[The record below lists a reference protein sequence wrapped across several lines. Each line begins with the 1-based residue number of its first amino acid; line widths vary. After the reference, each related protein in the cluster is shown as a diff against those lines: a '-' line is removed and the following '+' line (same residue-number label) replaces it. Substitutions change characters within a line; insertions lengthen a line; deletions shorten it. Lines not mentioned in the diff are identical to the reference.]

1 MAGVFDSMPMSSVNS
16 TDDFDQYGWHDC
28 RIWGIEFRV
37 GEPEQGDWTSDLR
50 LDIDY
55 ICQWLCD
62 AGPCQF
68 RVAPAFL
75 VFHEV
80 MNLKIAFERRD
91 PDGRF
96 MPAHPLSISEIER
109 SPAAKDRTLLGLP
122 CHQWCIKLND
132 PEGGEITFLAS
143 GFTQKL
149 RAEPLSLDEQT
160 FTLRERQKVLAN
172 VVQ

>member
-1 MAGVFDSMPMSSVNS
+1 MASVE
-16 TDDFDQYGWHDC
+16 TTEDFDQYCWHDC

-37 GEPEQGDWTSDLR
+37 GEPELGDWTSDLR

-55 ICQWLCD
+55 LCQWLCD

-80 MNLKIAFERRD
+80 MNLKIAIERRD
-91 PDGRF
+91 PDGHF
-96 MPAHPLSISEIER
+96 VPAHPLSIAEIER
-109 SPAAKDRTLLGLP
+109 QPAATSSSPPGWPRYS
-122 CHQWCIKLND
+122 WRIKLND

-143 GFTQKL
+143 GFTQTL
-149 RAEPLSLDEQT
+149 RTEPVVLDEQT
-160 FTLRERQKVLAN
+160 FPLRERQKLLAN
-172 VVQ
+172 LVQ